1 MTEESQRIPVAE
13 KIAYGLG
20 DTATNLVWRTL
31 MVFLGFFY
39 TDVFGLPS
47 AAVGTLMLVS
57 RFGDGISDLLMGAI
71 ADRTTTR
78 WGKFR
83 PWILW
88 MAIPFGVMAVLT
100 FTTPN
105 LGDTGKLLYAYIT
118 YNGLI
123 LVFTASNVPYSAMT
137 GVMSADPGERT
148 KLSSYRFVGAFA
160 GALLTQGLNEVLVE
174 WFGQGDATEGYRW
187 TMVLFAGLAVA
198 MFLVT
203 FALTKER
210 VQAPPRKQLNLKED
224 LGDLLRNRAWLV
236 LFGVGLCFVTLATL
250 KQGATMYYFTYFM
263 DAKPLAAGYMIFG
276 TIGALIGAALTGK
289 LTERWGRKQVML
301 VSFAVAGL
309 SSLAMYAV
317 GREHTAWVFGL
328 GFVTEF
334 ATGPIVTLFFAM
346 LADAADFSEWKTAR
360 RATGLFYSAG
370 TLSFKFGSGVGGG
383 LIGWTLGSYGY
394 AANAEQTTE
403 ALYAIKLLMSVLPAL
418 GAAVG
423 MIVFLFYP
431 IHDRLL
437 EEIKVALAERR
448 SFET

>member
-160 GALLTQGLNEVLVE
+160 GALLTQGLN
-174 WFGQGDATEGYRW
+174 R
-187 TMVLFAGLAVA
+187 
-198 MFLVT
+198 
-203 FALTKER
+203 
-210 VQAPPRKQLNLKED
+210 
-224 LGDLLRNRAWLV
+224 
-236 LFGVGLCFVTLATL
+236 
-250 KQGATMYYFTYFM
+250 
-263 DAKPLAAGYMIFG
+263 
-276 TIGALIGAALTGK
+276 
-289 LTERWGRKQVML
+289 
-301 VSFAVAGL
+301 
-309 SSLAMYAV
+309 
-317 GREHTAWVFGL
+317 
-328 GFVTEF
+328 
-334 ATGPIVTLFFAM
+334 
-346 LADAADFSEWKTAR
+346 
-360 RATGLFYSAG
+360 SAG
-370 TLSFKFGSGVGGG
+370 GVVRSRRCDGRLSVDHGVVCGVGGG
-383 LIGWTLGSYGY
+383 DVFGDLCPDERAGAGT
-394 AANAEQTTE
+394 AAKSAQPE
-403 ALYAIKLLMSVLPAL
+403 
-418 GAAVG
+418 G
-423 MIVFLFYP
+423 
-431 IHDRLL
+431 
-437 EEIKVALAERR
+437 R
-448 SFET
+448 SR